1 MVIDILLV
9 LWFSV
14 SPYTMLLL
22 YAITLRDI
30 LMFRMVLFSSSS
42 ILFILERTLI
52 TIITV
57 GLWLNRKRQICRT
70 GVRLM
75 QSLTLFKFSC
85 YRGITKS
92 M

>member
-1 MVIDILLV
+1 
-9 LWFSV
+9 
-14 SPYTMLLL
+14 MLLL
-22 YAITLRDI
+22 NATLRDI
-30 LMFRMVLFSSSS
+30 LMFRMVLFASSVILS
-42 ILFILERTLI
+42 ILSGTLI

-57 GLWLNRKRQICRT
+57 GRRLNRKRQICRT

-75 QSLTLFKFSC
+75 QSLTLFKFSG

>member
-1 MVIDILLV
+1 MYSVSILSILL
-9 LWFSV
+9 LNAI
-14 SPYTMLLL
+14 LLL
-22 YAITLRDI
+22 TSTLRDI
-30 LMFRMVLFSSSS
+30 LMFRMVLFSSGS
-42 ILFILERTLI
+42 ILFILESTLI

-75 QSLTLFKFSC
+75 QSLTLFKFSG
-85 YRGITKS
+85 YRGIIKS

>member
-1 MVIDILLV
+1 MFSIL
-9 LWFSV
+9 S
-14 SPYTMLLL
+14 MLLL
-22 YAITLRDI
+22 NATLRDI
-30 LMFRMVLFSSSS
+30 LMFRMKGFASSFILS
-42 ILFILERTLI
+42 ILSGTLI

-75 QSLTLFKFSC
+75 QSLTLFKFSG

-92 M
+92 FSIG